1 MSSPERPEISES
13 DHSVIA
19 STADLDIPRQ
29 EFQVADT
36 CFRDFPL
43 IYKGQRAVRFA
54 QNLSI
59 MHDPTA
65 QYSKMSLEHIEEGN
79 PSSCT
84 TDLCNDKL
92 IPPSTHNLATRPLCN
107 SLCQNLRRAC
117 IYFYDHIVLL
127 SLPRHYLYRI
137 RFVQEATGPQP
148 RGQSGLIVR
157 DEAATHAMERLC
169 IQAWILHV
177 CAQVFAAYGWW

>member
-1 MSSPERPEISES
+1 M
-13 DHSVIA
+13 
-19 STADLDIPRQ
+19 
-29 EFQVADT
+29 
-36 CFRDFPL
+36 
-43 IYKGQRAVRFA
+43 AVRLA

-65 QYSKMSLEHIEEGN
+65 QYSKMSLEHVEEGN
-79 PSSCT
+79 ASSCT
-84 TDLCNDKL
+84 TDLCNGKP
-92 IPPSTHNLATRPLCN
+92 IPPSTHNSATRPLCN
-107 SLCQNLRRAC
+107 RLCQNLRRASIC
-117 IYFYDHIVLL
+117 FYDRIVLL

-137 RFVQEATGPQP
+137 RFVQDATGPQP

-169 IQAWILHV
+169 IQAWILDV